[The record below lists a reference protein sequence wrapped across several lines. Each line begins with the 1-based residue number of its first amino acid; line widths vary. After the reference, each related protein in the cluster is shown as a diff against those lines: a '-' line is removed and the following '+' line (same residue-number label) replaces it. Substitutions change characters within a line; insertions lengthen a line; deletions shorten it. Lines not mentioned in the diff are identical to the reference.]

1 MEESN
6 QRRSF
11 AGTRLYAILAR
22 KAPIGVVFRRGP
34 SKQVLAIHWDTEKHE
49 FRLGQWFKGRIY
61 EHRCDLS
68 PSGEKLIYFAANYRS
83 PFRTWTAISRPP
95 FLTALA
101 LWPKGDAWGGGGL
114 FENERTICLNH
125 RAAEMQLA
133 PDWKWPKSLSVGPLG
148 SYSGRGEDDPIWSTR
163 LLRDGWVLKQPG
175 KIKEN
180 KLGSRLWI
188 QFIEDTVWRKSH
200 GEWAIE
206 MRQQGLKEREGPW
219 YVMEHQLTDASGN
232 VVCSMGRSDWADWSQ
247 SGEVLFARSGRLYRI
262 ALGSKHAPGEPEE
275 LIDLR
280 DLKFEPV
287 ESPQDAKLW
296 SGRGPRGRLAA
307 RKK

>member
-1 MEESN
+1 
-6 QRRSF
+6 
-11 AGTRLYAILAR
+11 
-22 KAPIGVVFRRGP
+22 VP
-34 SKQVLAIHWDTEKHE
+34 SS
-49 FRLGQWFKGRIY
+49 RNWFKGRIY

-148 SYSGRGEDDPIWSTR
+148 SYSGRGEDDPIRSTR

-180 KLGSRLWI
+180 ELGSRLWI